1 MEIVEGTIGQVG
13 RVDWGAKKAPRG
25 GAISVIEVGHRHLKR
40 VVLADPLSRVLES
53 GKFARVLIWRGL
65 TQGLVTHPVVAAVE
79 VDGKIYKS
87 GQVLTMAAIRVLVW
101 MILVLAIGSVAPAL
115 GVFTAACIIGFY
127 TKHYLD
133 YLRF

>member
-13 RVDWGAKKAPRG
+13 RLDWGDTKPSKS
-25 GAISVIEVGHRHLKR
+25 GAISAIEVGHRQLKR

-65 TQGLVTHPVVAAVE
+65 TQGLASHPVVAAVE
-79 VDGKIYKS
+79 VDGKSYKS
-87 GQVLTMAAIRVLVW
+87 RRIHTMALVRILVW
-101 MILVLAIGSVAPAL
+101 IILVLAIGSVEPAL
-115 GVFTAACIIGFY
+115 GVFTAACVVGFY